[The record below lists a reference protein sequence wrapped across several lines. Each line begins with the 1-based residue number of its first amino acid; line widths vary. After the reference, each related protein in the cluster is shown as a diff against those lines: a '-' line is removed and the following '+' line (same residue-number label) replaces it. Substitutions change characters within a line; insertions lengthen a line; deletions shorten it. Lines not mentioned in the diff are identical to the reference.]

1 MDLLA
6 GTFCSGNVPGIFHGG
21 SSLLIDLSDI
31 TDATEVWE
39 FEFTADVV
47 EGKLRK
53 PSIDQQI
60 EMAL

>member
-6 GTFCSGNVPGIFHGG
+6 GTFCSGNVPDIFHGG

-53 PSIDQQI
+53 PSID
-60 EMAL
+60 